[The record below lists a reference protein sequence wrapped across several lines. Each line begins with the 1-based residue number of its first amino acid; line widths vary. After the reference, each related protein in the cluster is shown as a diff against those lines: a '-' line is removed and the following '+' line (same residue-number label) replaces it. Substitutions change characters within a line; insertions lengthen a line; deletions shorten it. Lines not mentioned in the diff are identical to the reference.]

1 MERTHKCENCFSN
14 QRSYRRDISAQI
26 WSLLLHWN
34 EVLPGAVDR
43 PICDDC
49 YQDIRDILIDREG
62 EKEHALM
69 SGTMVSPAAGKTE
82 KIAV

>member
-1 MERTHKCENCFSN
+1 MERTHKCENCFSTK
-14 QRSYRRDISAQI
+14 RSYRRDISAQI

-49 YQDIRDILIDREG
+49 YQDIRSVLIERAG

-69 SGTMVSPAAGKTE
+69 TGAISAPSKSAKM
-82 KIAV
+82 AV